1 MMTRV
6 FQENHETRQ
15 HGNTCGGLAKP
26 VGNNKRSRNPG
37 MLSWNAWQPVGNKHP
52 GGGEK
57 AAMRTEKSP
66 EKVKAAANRFS
77 GGPHCR
83 AFWNKNRFGSH

>member
-26 VGNNKRSRNPG
+26 LVNNKRSRNPG
-37 MLSWNAWQPVGNKHP
+37 MHSWNAWQPVGNKHP
-52 GGGEK
+52 GGWRE
-57 AAMRTEKSP
+57 SCN
-66 EKVKAAANRFS
+66 ANREE
-77 GGPHCR
+77 P
-83 AFWNKNRFGSH
+83 